1 MKAVIMA
8 GGEGTRLRP
17 LTSNQPKPMLPLGNR
32 PMMEHIVKLL
42 KEHGFDEIVVTVAFL
57 ANNIRTYFG
66 DGSDFGVRMVYAT
79 EETPLGTAGSVRNAM
94 DELSDERFLVISGDV
109 LTDIDLG
116 SIMRFHQE
124 RGALATIGLKSVENP
139 LEFGIVITREDG
151 HVDRFLEKPG
161 WGQVFSDTINTGIY
175 VMEPEIFDAVPAG
188 RSVDWSGEVF
198 PALLAAGRPIYGAV
212 CEGYWEDVGT
222 LDAYRGAHE
231 DVLDGKVELEID
243 GFRLAEGVVLGEGA
257 EVHPEAE
264 LKGPCVIGAYSRV
277 DSGAKIRSYTVL
289 GRNVRVGPD
298 SELERTV
305 VHDNT
310 YLGAGVRLRGC
321 VVGRNSDLR
330 RGARLE
336 EGVTLGDSCFVGEH
350 AVVNPGV
357 KVFPFKTV
365 EAGAVVN
372 SSIVWESKGARSLF
386 GRSGI
391 TGLANVDISP
401 ELAVK
406 VAMAYGTTLK
416 RGDRVTVSRDTSRA
430 ARVLKRAV
438 MVGLNAAGVDVDD
451 LEATTVPATRLQ
463 VRSEGTRGGISVRL
477 DPDDPQQVS
486 IRFFAGDGT
495 DLSEEVQR
503 KVERLFQREELR
515 RAVAAEIGDIGF
527 PPRAIE
533 FYTAG
538 LLDAVDMSAIRAA
551 RPKVVLDYSFGT
563 SSFVMPNVLAKLDAD
578 VLAVNPYGSTK
589 RAIGFKPSEHIDQV
603 AELVRTA
610 GATLGALLDPDGE
623 RLRLADDT
631 GHVLTGTEAALVF
644 VSLAAQVQDAGRT
657 GRHSGQGP
665 ARIALPV
672 NMTMH
677 AERLATDAGAE
688 VLWTKLSIPSLMTSS
703 CEEGV
708 VLAADGEGGFILPA
722 FLPAFDAAAALA
734 HLLGLLAVT
743 GQKLSKVVESLP
755 RAHVVREEVATPW
768 ERKGTVMRT
777 LVERISDHEQVLVD
791 GVKVLHDGG
800 WALVLP
806 DPEEPL
812 THVWAEGPS
821 ESAARSLAQE
831 YCRRIRSMLR

>member
-1 MKAVIMA
+1 VKAVIMA

-17 LTSNQPKPMLPLGNR
+17 LTSNQPKPMLPLGNK
-32 PMMEHIVKLL
+32 PMMEHIVCLL

-79 EETPLGTAGSVRNAM
+79 EESPLGTAGSVRNAM
-94 DELSDERFLVISGDV
+94 DELRDERFLVISGDV

-116 SIMRFHQE
+116 SIVRFHQE

-139 LEFGIVITREDG
+139 LEFGIVITRDDG

-175 VMEPEIFDAVPAG
+175 VMEPGIFDFVPAD
-188 RSVDWSGEVF
+188 RSVDWSAEVF
-198 PALLAAGRPIYGAV
+198 PALLEAGRPIYGSI

-222 LDAYRGAHE
+222 LDAYRSAHE
-231 DVLDGKVELEID
+231 DVLDGKVELAID
-243 GFRLAEGVVLGEGA
+243 GFRLAEGVVMGEGS
-257 EVHPEAE
+257 EVHPDAE
-264 LKGPCVIGAYSRV
+264 VRGPCIVGAYSRV
-277 DSGAKIRSYTVL
+277 DAGAKIRSYTVL

-298 SELERTV
+298 AELERAV
-305 VHDNT
+305 VHDNA
-310 YLGAGVRLRGC
+310 YLGARVRLRGC

-336 EGVTLGDSCFVGEH
+336 EGVTLGDHCFVGEH

-357 KVFPFKTV
+357 KVFPFKSV
-365 EAGAVVN
+365 EAAAVVN
-372 SSIVWESKGARSLF
+372 TSIVWESKGARSLF
-386 GRSGI
+386 GRNGI
-391 TGLANVDISP
+391 SGLANVDISP

-416 RGDRVTVSRDTSRA
+416 KGDRVTVSRDTSRA

-463 VRSEGTRGGISVRL
+463 VRTERTQGGITVRL
-477 DPDDPQQVS
+477 DPNDPQQVS
-486 IRFFAGDGT
+486 IRFFAGNGT
-495 DLSEEVQR
+495 DLSEEAQR

-533 FYTAG
+533 YYTAG
-538 LLDAVDMSAIRAA
+538 LLEAVDIGAIRAA
-551 RPKVVLDYSFGT
+551 APKVVLDYSYGT
-563 SSFVMPNVLAKLDAD
+563 ASFVMPNVLAKLGAD

-589 RAIGFKPSEHIDQV
+589 KAIGFDAAEHADQV
-603 AELVRTA
+603 ADLVRAA
-610 GATLGALLDPDGE
+610 GATLGGLLDPDGE
-623 RLRLADDT
+623 RLTLADDT
-631 GHVLTGTEAALVF
+631 GHVLTGTEAALAF
-644 VSLAAQVQDAGRT
+644 VTLAIQITPG
-657 GRHSGQGP
+657 

-677 AERLATDAGAE
+677 AERLATDGGGE
-688 VLWTKLSIPSLMTSS
+688 VLWTKLATPSLMAASG
-703 CEEGV
+703 EPGV
-708 VLAADGEGGFILPA
+708 ILGVDGEGGFIVPR
-722 FLPAFDAAAALA
+722 FLPAFDAAAALS

-743 GQKLSKVVESLP
+743 GQRLSKVVASLP
-755 RAHVVREEVATPW
+755 QAHVVREEVITPW
-768 ERKGTVMRT
+768 EKKGTVMRT
-777 LVERISDHEQVLVD
+777 LVERTTDRRQVLVD
-791 GVKVLHDGG
+791 GVKVLHHDG

-806 DPEEPL
+806 DPEEQL
-812 THVWAEGPS
+812 THVWAEAAT
-821 ESAARSLAQE
+821 EHAARSLAQE
-831 YCRRIRSMLR
+831 YCRRIRSLLR

>member
-1 MKAVIMA
+1 MA

-32 PMMEHIVKLL
+32 PMMEHIVRLL
-42 KEHGFDEIVVTVAFL
+42 KEHGFEEIVVTVAFL

-116 SIMRFHQE
+116 SIVRFHE
-124 RGALATIGLKSVENP
+124 DRGALATIGLKSMENP

-151 HVDRFLEKPG
+151 HIERFLEKPG

-175 VMEPEIFDAVPAG
+175 VMEPGIFDAVPAG

-198 PALLAAGRPIYGAV
+198 PALLESGRPIYGAV
-212 CEGYWEDVGT
+212 CPGYWEDVGT
-222 LDAYRGAHE
+222 LEAYRSAHE
-231 DVLDGKVELEID
+231 DVLDGKVDLEIE

-264 LKGPCVIGAYSRV
+264 LRGPCVVGAYSRV
-277 DSGAKIRSYTVL
+277 DAGARIRSYTVL
-289 GRNVRVGPD
+289 GRNVRVGQD
-298 SELERTV
+298 AQLERAV

-336 EGVTLGDSCFVGEH
+336 EGVTLGDACFVGEH

-391 TGLANVDISP
+391 TGLANVDVSP

-416 RGDRVTVSRDTSRA
+416 KGDRVTVSRDTSRA

-451 LEATTVPATRLQ
+451 LEATTIPATRLQ
-463 VRSEGTRGGISVRL
+463 VRAERTRGGITVRL

-486 IRFFAGDGT
+486 IRFFAADGT
-495 DLSEEVQR
+495 DLPEEAQR

-515 RAVAAEIGDIGF
+515 RAVAGEIGDIGF

-533 FYTAG
+533 YYTAG
-538 LLDAVDMSAIRAA
+538 LLKAVDMSAIRAA
-551 RPKVVLDYSFGT
+551 HPKVVLDYSYGT
-563 SSFVMPNVLAKLDAD
+563 SSFVMPNVLAKLGAD

-589 RAIGFKPSEHIDQV
+589 RAIGFKPAEHAAQV

-610 GATLGALLDPDGE
+610 GATMGGLLDPDGE
-623 RLRLADDT
+623 RLTLADDS
-631 GHVLTGTEAALVF
+631 GHVLTGTEAALAF
-644 VSLAAQVQDAGRT
+644 VSLAAQVGGMVDR
-657 GRHSGQGP
+657 SGGARP
-665 ARIALPV
+665 RIALPV
-672 NMTMH
+672 TMTMH
-677 AERLATDAGAE
+677 AERLAADAGAE
-688 VLWTKLSIPSLMTSS
+688 VVWTKLSSPALMASS
-703 CEEGV
+703 CEDGV
-708 VLAADGEGGFILPA
+708 VLAADGEGGFIVPA
-722 FLPAFDAAAALA
+722 FLPAFDAAAALT

-743 GQKLSKVVESLP
+743 GQKLSKVVASLP
-755 RAHVVREEVATPW
+755 QAHVVREEVVTPW
-768 ERKGTVMRT
+768 EMKGTVMRT
-777 LVERISDHEQVLVD
+777 LVERTTGREQVLVD
-791 GVKVLHDGG
+791 GVKVLHDDG

-806 DPEEPL
+806 DPEEPV
-812 THVWAEGPS
+812 THVWAEAS
-821 ESAARSLAQE
+821 NEAAARSLAQE
-831 YCRRIRSMLR
+831 YCRRIRSLLR

>member
-1 MKAVIMA
+1 VKAVIMA

-17 LTSNQPKPMLPLGNR
+17 LTSNQPKPMLPVANK
-32 PMMEHIVKLL
+32 PMMEHIVRLL
-42 KEHGFDEIVVTVAFL
+42 KEHGFDEIVVTVAF
-57 ANNIRTYFG
+57 R
-66 DGSDFGVRMVYAT
+66 VRMVYAT

-94 DELSDERFLVISGDV
+94 DELRDDRFLVISGDV

-116 SIMRFHQE
+116 SIVRLHEE
-124 RGALATIGLKSVENP
+124 RGALATIGLKSMENP
-139 LEFGIVITREDG
+139 LEFGIVITGEDG
-151 HVDRFLEKPG
+151 RIERFLEKPG

-175 VMEPEIFDAVPAG
+175 VMEPEIFDFVPAD
-188 RSVDWSGEVF
+188 RSVDWSAEVF
-198 PALLAAGRPIYGAV
+198 PALLEAGKPVFGAV
-212 CEGYWEDVGT
+212 SEGYWEDVGT
-222 LDAYRGAHE
+222 LEAYRSAHE

-257 EVHPEAE
+257 EVHPDAE
-264 LKGPCVIGAYSRV
+264 LRGPCIIGDYTRIDA
-277 DSGAKIRSYTVL
+277 GAKIRSYTVL
-289 GRNVRVGPD
+289 GRNVRVGQD
-298 SELERTV
+298 AELERAV

-321 VVGRNSDLR
+321 VVGRSSDLR

-336 EGVTLGDSCFVGEH
+336 EGVTLGDSCFVGDH
-350 AVVNPGV
+350 AVVNQGV

-372 SSIVWESKGARSLF
+372 TSIVWESKGARRLF

-416 RGDRVTVSRDTSRA
+416 KGDRVTVSRDTSRA

-463 VRSEGTRGGISVRL
+463 VRAERTRGGITVRL
-477 DPDDPQQVS
+477 DPNDPQQVS
-486 IRFFAGDGT
+486 IRFFAADGT
-495 DLSEEVQR
+495 DLSEEAQR

-515 RAVAAEIGDIGF
+515 RAVASEIGDIGF

-533 FYTAG
+533 YYTAG
-538 LLDAVDMSAIRAA
+538 LLEAVDISAIRAA
-551 RPKVVLDYSFGT
+551 APKVVLDYSYGT
-563 SSFVMPNVLAKLDAD
+563 SSFVMPNVLAKLGAD

-589 RAIGFKPSEHIDQV
+589 RAIGFKPAENAAQV

-610 GATLGALLDPDGE
+610 GATLGGLLDPDGE
-623 RLRLADDT
+623 RLTLADDT
-631 GHVLTGTEAALVF
+631 GHVLTGTEAALTF
-644 VSLAAQVQDAGRT
+644 VALAAQVNAMARAAAQ
-657 GRHSGQGP
+657 SGERG

-677 AERLATDAGAE
+677 AERLAADHGGE
-688 VLWTKLSIPSLMTSS
+688 VVWTKLATASLMVASS
-703 CEEGV
+703 EPGV
-708 VLAADGEGGFILPA
+708 ILGVDGEGGFIVPK
-722 FLPAFDAAAALA
+722 FLPAFDAAAALG
-734 HLLGLLAVT
+734 HLLGLLAAT
-743 GQKLSKVVESLP
+743 GQKLSKVVASLP
-755 RAHVVREEVATPW
+755 RAHVVREEVITPW
-768 ERKGTVMRT
+768 EKKGTVMRT
-777 LVERISDHEQVLVD
+777 LVERTSDRRQVLVD
-791 GVKVLHDGG
+791 GVKVLHDDA

-806 DPEEPL
+806 DPEEQL
-812 THVWAEGPS
+812 THVWAEAAS
-821 ESAARSLAQE
+821 EQAARLLAQE
-831 YCRRIRSMLR
+831 YCRRIRSLLR